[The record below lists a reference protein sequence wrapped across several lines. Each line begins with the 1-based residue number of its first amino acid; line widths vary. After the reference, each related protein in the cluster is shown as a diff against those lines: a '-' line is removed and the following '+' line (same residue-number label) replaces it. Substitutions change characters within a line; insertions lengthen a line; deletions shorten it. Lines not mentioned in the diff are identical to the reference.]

1 MLVLRTVVWCV
12 EWTECL
18 SLPTEEHFVVMRQ
31 QRQVDGGRWC
41 TRVLSRREHGV
52 LTDTVCTECEFRQ
65 VASGARSLPG
75 WRCRGTVGQT
85 RVWRLHWWRAN
96 PDEAPLRQ
104 RAVGRTAPHVSGAVP
119 ARHQCSHQTRV
130 PRPRHPGGD
139 RAPLATC
146 RSSHSVQTA
155 SVLVHHA
162 LTWKVPAYITDLLLP
177 VAAATSRQTVLRS
190 ATTNTLFTPGTRLR
204 FGERAFRVA
213 APKVP
218 TLSRRN

>member
-1 MLVLRTVVWCV
+1 MGLDSISLPRDSISCP
-12 EWTECL
+12 CISSHACPHL
-18 SLPTEEHFVVMRQ
+18 KDSAGMSLPTTASAT
-31 QRQVDGGRWC
+31 GSPSTWP
-41 TRVLSRREHGV
+41 RRYFEPH
-52 LTDTVCTECEFRQ
+52 R
-65 VASGARSLPG
+65 
-75 WRCRGTVGQT
+75 
-85 RVWRLHWWRAN
+85 HAN
-96 PDEAPLRQ
+96 PDEARLRQ

-162 LTWKVPAYITDLLLP
+162 FAVRAPAYITDLLLP

-190 ATTNTLFTPGTRLR
+190 ATTNTLFTPRTRLR